1 MTWDLII
8 VGAGA
13 AGLMAAARAAEL
25 GCRTLLLEKNTKVGV
40 KILMSGGTRC
50 NITHA
55 TNQQGIADAFAAFD
69 KKQAGFLRSSL
80 AALPPEKVIELIEG
94 EGVAT
99 KVEDTGKIFPVS
111 NRAIDVRDA
120 LLRRAEKSGAELAI
134 GAAVTDIDKDDNG
147 FTVKTA
153 DQPFTATKLLITSGG
168 QSYPGCGTTGDGYAW
183 ARQFGH
189 KVVNPVPALTPI
201 TTDEQWVKDLQGITL
216 PDAMLAIVRND
227 PQQEANGYSP
237 KKYLTSRRSSVLFT
251 HFGFSGPAALDI
263 SRTVTLSNDRSS
275 LKLVCDFLP
284 STGFE
289 DFRSQLTDDCR
300 GAGRSNVSAIVQD
313 LLPKRLAAAVLDGV
327 GVPAAK
333 KAAELSRQEIRRLA
347 RVIKAAIVPI
357 SGTQGFQ
364 KAEVTAGGVSLKEV
378 DSRTMQSRIID
389 GLYFAG
395 EVLDIDGPIGG
406 FNFQAAF
413 STGWLAG
420 QSVASS
426 IDVTSAGNSG
436 G

>member
-13 AGLMAAARAAEL
+13 AGLMAATRAAEL
-25 GCRTLLLEKNTKVGV
+25 GCRTLLLEKNSKVGV

-69 KKQAGFLRSSL
+69 RKQAGFLRSAL
-80 AALPPEKVIELIEG
+80 AALPPEKVVELIES

-120 LLRRAEKSGAELAI
+120 LLRRCEKPGVDLAV
-134 GAAVTDIDKDDNG
+134 GAAVTEIEKVATG
-147 FTVKTA
+147 FIVKTSEQHFA
-153 DQPFTATKLLITSGG
+153 SSKLLITSGG
-168 QSYPGCGTTGDGYAW
+168 QSYPGCGTTGDGYVW

-189 KVVNPVPALTPI
+189 NVVNPVPALTPI

-216 PDAMLAIVRND
+216 PDAMLAIVRTD
-227 PQQEANGYSP
+227 PLRESHGYSP
-237 KKYLTSRRSSVLFT
+237 KHFLASRRSSVLFT

-263 SRTVTLSNDRSS
+263 SRTITLNTDRKT
-275 LKLVCDFLP
+275 LRLVCDFLP
-284 STGFE
+284 TLGFE
-289 DFRSQLTDDCR
+289 DFLSQLTDDCR
-300 GAGRSNVSAIVQD
+300 GAGRSNVAAIVQD
-313 LLPKRLAAAVLDGV
+313 LLPNRLAAAVIDRV

-333 KAAELSRQEIRRLA
+333 RAVELSRTEIRGLA
-347 RVIKAAIVPI
+347 RMIKGTIVPI
-357 SGTQGFQ
+357 SGTLGFQ
-364 KAEVTAGGVSLKEV
+364 KAEVTAGGVSLNEI
-378 DSRTMQSRIID
+378 DSRTMQSRIVD

-395 EVLDIDGPIGG
+395 EVLDLDRPIGG
-406 FNFQAAF
+406 YNFQAAF

-420 QSVASS
+420 QSVADSTG
-426 IDVTSAGNSG
+426 IT
-436 G
+436 

>member
-8 VGAGA
+8 AGAGA
-13 AGLMAAARAAEL
+13 AGLMAATRAAEL
-25 GCRTLLLEKNTKVGV
+25 GCRTLLLEKNNKVGV

-55 TNQQGIADAFAAFD
+55 ANQQGIANAFAAFS

-80 AALPPEKVIELIEG
+80 AALPPENVIELIEA

-120 LLRRAEKSGAELAI
+120 LLRRAKNSGATLTI
-134 GAAVTDIDKDDNG
+134 GAAVTEIEKPAQG
-147 FTVKTA
+147 FVVKTSM
-153 DQPFTATKLLITSGG
+153 QRYETANLLITSGG

-189 KVVNPVPALTPI
+189 RIVNPVPALTPI
-201 TTDEQWVKDLQGITL
+201 TTDEQWVRDLQGITL
-216 PDAMLAIVRND
+216 PDAMLAIVCAD
-227 PQQEANGYSP
+227 PQQEANGYSS
-237 KKYLTSRRSSVLFT
+237 KHFLASRRSSLLFT

-263 SRTVTLSNDRSS
+263 SRTVTLSADRNT

-284 STGFE
+284 ASGFE
-289 DFRSQLTDDCR
+289 DFLSQLTKSCR
-300 GAGRSNVSAIVQD
+300 GSGRSNVAAVAQN
-313 LLPKRLAAAVLDGV
+313 LLPKRLASAAMERV
-327 GVPAAK
+327 GVSAGK
-333 KAAELSRQEIRRLA
+333 RAAELSRQEIRGLA
-347 RVIKAAIVPI
+347 RMIKAAIIPI
-357 SGTQGFQ
+357 SGTLGFN
-364 KAEVTAGGVSLKEV
+364 KAEVTAGGVSLHEV
-378 DSRTMQSRIID
+378 DSRTMQSRIVD

-420 QSVASS
+420 QSVADNTRASG
-426 IDVTSAGNSG
+426 IDRQ
-436 G
+436 

>member
-120 LLRRAEKSGAELAI
+120 LLRLAEKSGAKLAI
-134 GAAVTDIDKDDNG
+134 GAAVTDIEKMDTV
-147 FTVKTA
+147 FQVKTSE
-153 DQPFTATKLLITSGG
+153 QQFTAPGLLITSGG

-189 KVVNPVPALTPI
+189 NVVNPVPALTPI
-201 TTDEQWVKDLQGITL
+201 TTNEQWVKDLQGITL
-216 PDAMLAIVRND
+216 PDAMLAIVCSD
-227 PQQEANGYSP
+227 PQQESNGYSP
-237 KKYLTSRRSSVLFT
+237 KHFLASRRSSVLFT

-263 SRTVTLSNDRSS
+263 SRTVTLSSDRTS

-284 STGFE
+284 TSGFE
-289 DFRSQLTDDCR
+289 DFLSQLTDDCR
-300 GAGRSNVSAIVQD
+300 GAGRSNVSAVVQN
-313 LLPKRLAAAVLDGV
+313 LLPNRLASAVIDGA
-327 GVPAAK
+327 GIPPAKRAV
-333 KAAELSRQEIRRLA
+333 ELSRKEIRGLA
-347 RVIKAAIVPI
+347 RMIKGAIVPI
-357 SGTQGFQ
+357 SGTLGFQ
-364 KAEVTAGGVSLKEV
+364 KAEVTAGGVSLAEV
-378 DSRTMQSRIID
+378 DSRTMQSKIVD

-395 EVLDIDGPIGG
+395 EVLDMDGPIGG

-420 QSVASS
+420 QSVAAR
-426 IDVTSAGNSG
+426 IGDL
-436 G
+436 